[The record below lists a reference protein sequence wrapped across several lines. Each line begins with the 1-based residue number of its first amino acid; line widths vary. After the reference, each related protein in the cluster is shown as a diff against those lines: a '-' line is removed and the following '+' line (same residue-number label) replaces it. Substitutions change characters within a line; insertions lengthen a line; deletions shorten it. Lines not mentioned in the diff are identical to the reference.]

1 MQVDSLAF
9 AGFVLAVAA
18 GYHLAPARLGPAWL
32 LAASYAFCATW
43 SWTAAATLG
52 LSTLATWAIAPRVRA
67 GEGVRRPALAAGVA
81 ANLAGLALWK
91 WARAWDPALEPLAAS
106 PAAALFVPVGISF
119 YALQAIAYLL
129 DVARGQL
136 PPERDLVRFALY
148 LAWFPKLLAGPIE
161 RARPFLAQL
170 ARPAVVD
177 DEALARSAALV
188 AVGAVR
194 KTVLADPLL
203 RMIPAAVFTR
213 PAAAAGHAAW
223 LLAYAVALYDDVAG
237 YTSIVRGA
245 SLLFGLELSPNFA
258 CPFFARSFTEFWNRW
273 HITLSQYM
281 RDVLFSPLSKFLVR
295 LVGPAHANHAIALA
309 ITVVFLLVGVWH
321 GVGWNFAAY
330 GAVHA
335 LGVVVNHYYTIGL
348 KKWLGRDGF
357 KAYNASAGIR
367 AVAVV
372 LTFCY
377 CAASLIFFANS
388 FADIKEIF
396 ASLR

>member
-1 MQVDSLAF
+1 
-9 AGFVLAVAA
+9 
-18 GYHLAPARLGPAWL
+18 
-32 LAASYAFCATW
+32 
-43 SWTAAATLG
+43 
-52 LSTLATWAIAPRVRA
+52 
-67 GEGVRRPALAAGVA
+67 
-81 ANLAGLALWK
+81 LALWK

-119 YALQAIAYLL
+119 YALQAIAYLR

-273 HITLSQYM
+273 HITLSTWL
-281 RDVLFSPLSKFLVR
+281 RDYVYLPLSRALLRRNLRRRNVPNLLLPPMAAMLASGLWHGPGPRMPGWGALHGVFLIAERLVLLARPRRPAPRPAREGALAGAVVFVAAVLALIPFRMELPVAAAFTRCLATAAAWTAPDPRLGLVVVSFWLDWVQWRRGELVFLRWPRLVR
-295 LVGPAHANHAIALA
+295 AGLLAAAALA
-309 ITVVFLLVGVWH
+309 TFLATRG
-321 GVGWNFAAY
+321 
-330 GAVHA
+330 
-335 LGVVVNHYYTIGL
+335 
-348 KKWLGRDGF
+348 D
-357 KAYNASAGIR
+357 AGPP
-367 AVAVV
+367 
-372 LTFCY
+372 F
-377 CAASLIFFANS
+377 
-388 FADIKEIF
+388 
-396 ASLR
+396 